1 MRVAFFYCCSNGTAI
16 VAAFLAFG
24 ILRMRSVGDWEGWRW
39 LFVLEG
45 VLTLIIGVISW
56 FYLPP
61 GPTQTASWFRG
72 KDGWFSEREEVIM
85 VNRVL
90 RDDPGKVRIKLVY
103 FEIYPQRLT
112 LDHRVACIIVKV

>member
-1 MRVAFFYCCSNGTAI
+1 MRVAFFYCASNGTAI

-24 ILRMRSVGDWEGWRW
+24 ILHMRTVGGWAGWRW

-45 VLTLIIGVISW
+45 ALTCIIGIISW

-61 GPTQTASWFRG
+61 SPTETKSWFRG
-72 KDGWFSEREEVIM
+72 KDGWFTEREEVIM

-90 RDDPGKVRIKLVY
+90 RDDPAKVREIKKFHFAY
-103 FEIYPQRLT
+103 HT
-112 LDHRVACIIVKV
+112 H